1 MSIYSEVYILFQLI
15 MIQFRLLFIYW
26 IGGILLSTLLSVFAS
41 EKISNMITK
50 VNFKNYEF
58 LSFILAAFLGAVS
71 PMCMYGTVP
80 IIATLGKKGIP
91 QHFLAAFMISSIL
104 INPNLF
110 IFSLV
115 LGVEIALIRLIV
127 SIIAGVTAGLLVKKL
142 FADKNLFNFEGFFEK
157 KKCTE
162 ESLSLKKFLN
172 QLHKMIV
179 KTAPYLFIGITLTA
193 LLERYFPKEILISL
207 FDNNNGF
214 SVLFATSIGVPLYLC
229 GGGTIPIIKSWLT
242 SGMGVG
248 SAVAFMISGPATKL
262 NNLSAVKIILG
273 VKNFVLYLSFN
284 IIFAII
290 IGLIINIAY

>member
-1 MSIYSEVYILFQLI
+1 MSIYGEIYIIFQLI

-26 IGGILLSTLLSVFAS
+26 FGGILLSTLLSVFAS

-58 LSFILAAFLGAVS
+58 LSFIFAAFLGAVS

-162 ESLSLKKFLN
+162 ESLYLKKFLN

-214 SVLFATSIGVPLYLC
+214 SVLFATSIGIPLYLC

-284 IIFAII
+284 IIFSII